1 MNRSKL
7 GLILAGFLLAAGM
20 GSASVLDSFGV
31 ISGEASVEPAVE
43 ILEVNAD
50 TSVNNNGGE
59 YILIEN
65 NLGVISPVD
74 WQVNQS
80 DTAVQ
85 ELNEVSD
92 DSISSTK
99 FALADKEAEF
109 SNHGGIKIYELDDVL
124 AGIPAGGDRLYLKY
138 SDTDAIIQEFEYGDC
153 DVGKAYVIEEGC
165 KDASIEVSSQ

>member
-1 MNRSKL
+1 MRKEAL
-7 GLILAGFLLAAGM
+7 IGLSVLLVAVS
-20 GSASVLDSFGV
+20 GSATVLDSFGV
-31 ISGEASVEPAVE
+31 VSGEASVEPAVE

-59 YILIEN
+59 YILFEN

-124 AGIPAGGDRLYLKY
+124 AGIPASGDWLYLKY
-138 SDTDAIIQEFEYGDC
+138 SDTGKIIQEFEYGDC
-153 DVGKAYVIEEGC
+153 GEGEAYVVEDEKC
-165 KDASIEVSSQ
+165 KDASIEVNAQ